1 MAYLSLPM
9 IGANHNNPTGMKAIA
24 QLHPPLFR
32 RHTGRAVK
40 TVWHGYT
47 GRAMAG
53 NHLFKTWGSASI
65 DWIFGVM
72 SRDERQL
79 LLTLFP
85 DYVTIRGFDEDN
97 QTWNNYNATLLHPD
111 LGATTRRQRKWLDVT
126 YQLIDLVAI

>member
-9 IGANHNNPTGMKAIA
+9 ISANHNSAATMKAIA

-40 TVWHGYT
+40 TVWHGYV
-47 GRAMAG
+47 GRQLNGAG
-53 NHLFKTWGSASI
+53 LYKTFGAAHV

-85 DYVTIRGFDEDN
+85 DYVTVRAFNEDN
-97 QTWNNYNATLLHPD
+97 QTWNNYNAILLHPD
-111 LGATTRRQRKWLDVT
+111 LGATDRRQRKWLNVT
-126 YQLIDLVAI
+126 YQLTNLAAI